1 MGGRGLLFL
10 LVQTLVWVPPPRP
23 PSTRKE
29 EEEACLSVG
38 KKKMD
43 IAVVLLPF
51 FTLLSFLPSL
61 CRAGFGVLL
70 RGREPRISCERQL

>member
-10 LVQTLVWVPPPRP
+10 LEQTLVWVPPPRP

-51 FTLLSFLPSL
+51 LLF
-61 CRAGFGVLL
+61 
-70 RGREPRISCERQL
+70 